1 MKRQSSGIGVS
12 LHYILLGCS
21 CLPWCEMCGEVAR
34 RLDARTRGRTAEVSN
49 RKDTCDWSTTATAD
63 EAHVT
68 VTRLRVLSLSLAA
81 RRGVRKEVEKRVAHR
96 AFDHWTNL
104 KRHGKRAP
112 KPACHDARRPHSS
125 SADPQ
130 IHIATA
136 HCAHIDAG
144 LPALQHLDGIRY
156 SFACCSPR
164 DRETAATEA

>member
-1 MKRQSSGIGVS
+1 M
-12 LHYILLGCS
+12 
-21 CLPWCEMCGEVAR
+21 
-34 RLDARTRGRTAEVSN
+34 SN
-49 RKDTCDWSTTATAD
+49 GKDTCDWHTTAIAD

-164 DRETAATEA
+164 TDLQVIHLYYVFAQDVRGGGRAPGTASESPSRGKGDVDGGDRRG